1 MNQCRLEPYVTIL
14 CRYLADVPDSRR
26 AEFCCRRG
34 SILVGIWSTIG
45 ANIPDQS
52 GAQAVLRQSN
62 GRNG

>member
-26 AEFCCRRG
+26 AEFCSRVG
-34 SILVGIWSTIG
+34 AILVGIWSTIA
-45 ANIPDQS
+45 ANMSDQS